1 MKITKIRHFYDPSER
16 EIEEAITEK
25 ENLGFEVVQV
35 STAACKGASVS
46 TSYVTIVF
54 QKEKE

>member
-1 MKITKIRHFYDPSER
+1 MKITKIEHLQDPSER
-16 EIEEAITEK
+16 KIEAAIMEK

-35 STAACKGASVS
+35 STAACKGAFS